1 MNRSVAADLG
11 SGHVQLAQRKQAA
24 GDAEAQLAGQVESL
38 LRDWP
43 AGDPVVDA
51 HWDAL
56 GAMRCPP
63 LLLPS
68 RSNSISQLSR
78 LRQRSSEQPLRPAE
92 NAAAAVRS
100 RRHAHPRTTAA
111 GHGRAK
117 GRGKTA

>member
-56 GAMRCPP
+56 GAMRCSSP
-63 LLLPS
+63 LLPS
-68 RSNSISQLSR
+68 RSNFQLSR

>member
-68 RSNSISQLSR
+68 RSNFLNCLGCGR
-78 LRQRSSEQPLRPAE
+78 E
-92 NAAAAVRS
+92 AANSHCA
-100 RRHAHPRTTAA
+100 RRRT
-111 GHGRAK
+111 
-117 GRGKTA
+117 

>member
-56 GAMRCPP
+56 GAIV
-63 LLLPS
+63 PS
-68 RSNSISQLSR
+68 PTCFQTVRILNCLGCGREAANSHR
-78 LRQRSSEQPLRPAE
+78 A
-92 NAAAAVRS
+92 
-100 RRHAHPRTTAA
+100 RRRT
-111 GHGRAK
+111 
-117 GRGKTA
+117 

>member
-56 GAMRCPP
+56 GAIV
-63 LLLPS
+63 PS
-68 RSNSISQLSR
+68 PTCFQTEFSIASVAAEKQRTAIAPGGEPSPSGGRPQPAPRSPTDDGGGTR
-78 LRQRSSEQPLRPAE
+78 PRKRQR
-92 NAAAAVRS
+92 
-100 RRHAHPRTTAA
+100 
-111 GHGRAK
+111 
-117 GRGKTA
+117 